1 MIGFKKTPIRL
12 VLIIFFISVV
22 SIILIYVDSLNNEPL
37 AIEEI
42 TISRDLSES
51 FTPIKSKQIHTVR
64 KGDSLSVIFEDKQ
77 VPLNTAY
84 KIFDFDKNN
93 LLSSIIP
100 GDIME
105 FNYMGND
112 LLSIE
117 IIKDDVNS
125 ILIKTEDEISI
136 VNIKKE
142 AQTIT
147 SFGFG
152 EIRDSFYKSAKDVG
166 IPDSIIMDFAYIFGW
181 DIDFIFDVRK
191 GDKFS
196 VIYETEFSEGEKISN
211 GDIVFAEFTN
221 REKKYIAQRFFDD
234 VQGKQYF
241 NENGENVKKAFL
253 RAPLDFAYIS
263 SHFNPNRMH
272 PILHKIKAHNGVD
285 YAAKTGTPVRA
296 TGEGTVILRANKG
309 GYGRLIEIRHFNEY
323 TTRYAHLSGY
333 AKGLQVGSK
342 VDQGDIIGYV
352 GKSGLATGP
361 HLHYEFRVNG
371 MHTDPLRVKFPNA
384 KPIES
389 ENKEDFTNFALAL
402 DLKMNTLKKKLFSS
416 NEEKIE
422 E

>member
-12 VLIIFFISVV
+12 VLITFLISVV
-22 SIILIYVDSLNNEPL
+22 SIILIYVDSLDNEPL

-42 TISRDLSES
+42 TISRDLSENL
-51 FTPIKSKQIHTVR
+51 TPIKSKQIHTVR

-196 VIYETEFSEGEKISN
+196 VIYETEFSEGEKISS

-285 YAAKTGTPVRA
+285 YAAKRNTPVKA
-296 TGEGTVILRANKG
+296 SGDGVISFMGRQS
-309 GYGRLIEIRHFNEY
+309 GYGRTVEIKHGGNIK
-323 TTRYAHLSGY
+323 TLYAHLERFNT
-333 AKGLQVGSK
+333 KLKVGSK
-342 VDQGDIIGYV
+342 VKQGEIIAFV
-352 GKSGLATGP
+352 GDSGQATGP
-361 HLHYEFRVNG
+361 HLHFEFWQGEIRS
-371 MHTDPLRVKFPNA
+371 DPVKVKLPSA
-384 KPIES
+384 KPVNNAQRNEF
-389 ENKEDFTNFALAL
+389 EDLLAL
-402 DLKMNTLKKKLFSS
+402 NLNKL
-416 NEEKIE
+416 NEYNLPKYE
-422 E
+422 

>member
-12 VLIIFFISVV
+12 VLIIFLISVI

-42 TISRDLSES
+42 TISRDLSEGLA
-51 FTPIKSKQIHTVR
+51 PIKSKQIHTVR
-64 KGDSLSVIFEDKQ
+64 KGDSLSVIFDDKQ

-105 FNYMGND
+105 FNYMGDD

-117 IIKDDVNS
+117 IIKDDINS

-181 DIDFIFDVRK
+181 DIDFIFDVRE

-196 VIYETEFSEGEKISN
+196 VIYETDFSEGEKISS

-221 REKKYIAQRFFDD
+221 REKKYIAQRFFDN

-285 YAAKTGTPVRA
+285 YAAKRNTPVKA
-296 TGEGTVILRANKG
+296 SGDGVISFIGKQR
-309 GYGRLIEIRHFNEY
+309 GYGRTIEIKHGGNIK
-323 TTRYAHLSGY
+323 TLYAHLERFNS
-333 AKGLQVGSK
+333 KLKQGSK
-342 VDQGDIIGYV
+342 VKQGDIIAYV
-352 GKSGLATGP
+352 GDSGQATGP
-361 HLHYEFRVNG
+361 HLHFEFWKGEIR
-371 MHTDPLRVKFPNA
+371 TDPVKVKLPSA
-384 KPIES
+384 KPVNIS
-389 ENKEDFTNFALAL
+389 QKDDFDNLLQLNLNKLNQY
-402 DLKMNTLKKKLFSS
+402 NLKK
-416 NEEKIE
+416 NG
-422 E
+422 

>member
-12 VLIIFFISVV
+12 VLITFLISVV

-285 YAAKTGTPVRA
+285 YAAKRNTPVKA
-296 TGEGTVILRANKG
+296 SGDGVISFIGRQS
-309 GYGRLIEIRHFNEY
+309 GYGRTVEIKHGGNIK
-323 TTRYAHLSGY
+323 TLYAHLERFNT
-333 AKGLQVGSK
+333 KLKVGSK
-342 VDQGDIIGYV
+342 VKQGEIIAFV
-352 GKSGLATGP
+352 GDSGQATGP
-361 HLHYEFRVNG
+361 HLHFEFWQGEIRS
-371 MHTDPLRVKFPNA
+371 DPVKVKLPSA
-384 KPIES
+384 KPVNNSQRNEF
-389 ENKEDFTNFALAL
+389 EDLLAL
-402 DLKMNTLKKKLFSS
+402 NLNKL
-416 NEEKIE
+416 NEYNLPKYE
-422 E
+422 

>member
-12 VLIIFFISVV
+12 VLITFLISVV

-42 TISRDLSES
+42 TISRDLSEGL
-51 FTPIKSKQIHTVR
+51 TPIKSKQIHTVR

-142 AQTIT
+142 AQTII
-147 SFGFG
+147 SFGSG

-196 VIYETEFSEGEKISN
+196 VIYETEFSEGEKISS

-285 YAAKTGTPVRA
+285 YAAKRNTPVKA
-296 TGEGTVILRANKG
+296 SGDGVISFIGRQS
-309 GYGRLIEIRHFNEY
+309 GYGRTVEIKHGGNIK
-323 TTRYAHLSGY
+323 TLYAHLERFNT
-333 AKGLQVGSK
+333 KLKVGSK
-342 VDQGDIIGYV
+342 VKQGEIIAFV
-352 GKSGLATGP
+352 GDSGQATGP
-361 HLHYEFRVNG
+361 HLHFEFWQGEIRS
-371 MHTDPLRVKFPNA
+371 DPVKVKLPSA
-384 KPIES
+384 KPVNNSQRNEF
-389 ENKEDFTNFALAL
+389 EDLLAL
-402 DLKMNTLKKKLFSS
+402 NLNKLNEYNLLKY
-416 NEEKIE
+416 E
-422 E
+422 

>member
-12 VLIIFFISVV
+12 VLITFLICVV

-42 TISRDLSES
+42 TISRDLSDGL
-51 FTPIKSKQIHTVR
+51 TPIKSKQIHTVR
-64 KGDSLSVIFEDKQ
+64 KGESLSVIFEDKQ

-196 VIYETEFSEGEKISN
+196 VIYETDFSEGEKISS

-285 YAAKTGTPVRA
+285 YAARRNTPVKA
-296 TGEGTVILRANKG
+296 SGDGVISFIGRQS
-309 GYGRLIEIRHFNEY
+309 GYGRTVEIKHGGNIK
-323 TTRYAHLSGY
+323 TLYAHLERFNT
-333 AKGLQVGSK
+333 KLKVGSK
-342 VDQGDIIGYV
+342 VKQGEIIAFV
-352 GKSGLATGP
+352 GDSGQATGP
-361 HLHYEFRVNG
+361 HLHFEFWQGEIRS
-371 MHTDPLRVKFPNA
+371 DPVKVKLPSA
-384 KPIES
+384 KPVNNAQRNEF
-389 ENKEDFTNFALAL
+389 EDLLTLN
-402 DLKMNTLKKKLFSS
+402 LKKL
-416 NEEKIE
+416 NEYNLPKYE
-422 E
+422 

>member
-12 VLIIFFISVV
+12 VLITFLISVV

-51 FTPIKSKQIHTVR
+51 LTPIKSKQIHTVK

-152 EIRDSFYKSAKDVG
+152 EIKDSFYKSAKDVG

-196 VIYETEFSEGEKISN
+196 VIYETEFSEGEKISS

-285 YAAKTGTPVRA
+285 YAAKRNTPVKA
-296 TGEGTVILRANKG
+296 SGDGVISFIGRQS
-309 GYGRLIEIRHFNEY
+309 GYGRTVEIKHGGNIK
-323 TTRYAHLSGY
+323 TLYAHLERFNT
-333 AKGLQVGSK
+333 KLKVGSK
-342 VDQGDIIGYV
+342 VKQGEIIAFV
-352 GKSGLATGP
+352 GDSGQATGP
-361 HLHYEFRVNG
+361 HLHFEFWQGEIRS
-371 MHTDPLRVKFPNA
+371 DPVKVKLPSA
-384 KPIES
+384 KPVNNSQRNEF
-389 ENKEDFTNFALAL
+389 EDLLAL
-402 DLKMNTLKKKLFSS
+402 NLNKLNEYNLLKY
-416 NEEKIE
+416 E
-422 E
+422 

>member
-12 VLIIFFISVV
+12 VLITFLISVV
-22 SIILIYVDSLNNEPL
+22 SIILIYVDSLDNEPL

-51 FTPIKSKQIHTVR
+51 LTPIKSKQIHTVK

-196 VIYETEFSEGEKISN
+196 VIYETEFSEGEKISS

-221 REKKYIAQRFFDD
+221 REKKYIAQRFFDS

-285 YAAKTGTPVRA
+285 YAAKRNTPVKA
-296 TGEGTVILRANKG
+296 SGDGVISFIGRQS
-309 GYGRLIEIRHFNEY
+309 GYGRTVEIKHGGNIK
-323 TTRYAHLSGY
+323 TLYAHLERFNT
-333 AKGLQVGSK
+333 KLKVGSK
-342 VDQGDIIGYV
+342 VKQGEIIAFV
-352 GKSGLATGP
+352 GDSGQATGP
-361 HLHYEFRVNG
+361 HLHFEFWQGEIRS
-371 MHTDPLRVKFPNA
+371 DPVKVKLPSA
-384 KPIES
+384 KPVNNAQRNEF
-389 ENKEDFTNFALAL
+389 EDLLAL
-402 DLKMNTLKKKLFSS
+402 NLNKL
-416 NEEKIE
+416 NEYNLPKYE
-422 E
+422 

>member
-12 VLIIFFISVV
+12 VLITFLICVF
-22 SIILIYVDSLNNEPL
+22 SIILIYFDSLNNEPL

-51 FTPIKSKQIHTVR
+51 LTPIKSKQIHTVR

-285 YAAKTGTPVRA
+285 YAAKRNTPVKA
-296 TGEGTVILRANKG
+296 SGDGVISFIGRQS
-309 GYGRLIEIRHFNEY
+309 GYGRTVEIKHGGNIK
-323 TTRYAHLSGY
+323 TLYAHLERFNT
-333 AKGLQVGSK
+333 KLKVGSK
-342 VDQGDIIGYV
+342 VKQGEIIAFV
-352 GKSGLATGP
+352 GDSGQATGP
-361 HLHYEFRVNG
+361 HLHFEFWQGEIRS
-371 MHTDPLRVKFPNA
+371 DPVKVKLPSA
-384 KPIES
+384 KPVNNSQRNEF
-389 ENKEDFTNFALAL
+389 EDLLAL
-402 DLKMNTLKKKLFSS
+402 NLNKLSEYNLLKY
-416 NEEKIE
+416 E
-422 E
+422 

>member
-12 VLIIFFISVV
+12 VLITFLISVV

-51 FTPIKSKQIHTVR
+51 LTPIKSKQIHTVR

-117 IIKDDVNS
+117 IIKDDINS

-152 EIRDSFYKSAKDVG
+152 EIKDSFYKSAKDVG

-196 VIYETEFSEGEKISN
+196 VIYETDFSEGEKISS
-211 GDIVFAEFTN
+211 GDIIFAEFTN

-285 YAAKTGTPVRA
+285 YAAKRNTPVKA
-296 TGEGTVILRANKG
+296 SGDGVISFIGRQS
-309 GYGRLIEIRHFNEY
+309 GYGRTVEIKHGGNIK
-323 TTRYAHLSGY
+323 TLYAHLERFNT
-333 AKGLQVGSK
+333 KLKVGSK
-342 VDQGDIIGYV
+342 VKQGEIIAFV
-352 GKSGLATGP
+352 GDSGQATGP
-361 HLHYEFRVNG
+361 HLHFEFWQGEIRS
-371 MHTDPLRVKFPNA
+371 DPVKVKLPSA
-384 KPIES
+384 KPVNNTQRNEF
-389 ENKEDFTNFALAL
+389 EDLLAL
-402 DLKMNTLKKKLFSS
+402 NLNKL
-416 NEEKIE
+416 NEYNPPKYE
-422 E
+422 

>member
-12 VLIIFFISVV
+12 VLITFLISVV
-22 SIILIYVDSLNNEPL
+22 SIILIYVDSLDNEPL

-42 TISRDLSES
+42 TISRDLSEGL
-51 FTPIKSKQIHTVR
+51 TPIKSKQIHTVR

-105 FNYMGND
+105 FNYMGDD

-117 IIKDDVNS
+117 IIKDDINS

-196 VIYETEFSEGEKISN
+196 VIYETEFSEGEKISS

-285 YAAKTGTPVRA
+285 YAAKRNTPVKA
-296 TGEGTVILRANKG
+296 SGDGVISFIGRQS
-309 GYGRLIEIRHFNEY
+309 GYGRTVEIKHGGNIK
-323 TTRYAHLSGY
+323 TLYAHLERFNT
-333 AKGLQVGSK
+333 KLKVGSK
-342 VDQGDIIGYV
+342 VKQGEIIAFV
-352 GKSGLATGP
+352 GDSGQATGP
-361 HLHYEFRVNG
+361 HLHFEFWQGEIRS
-371 MHTDPLRVKFPNA
+371 DPVKVKLPSA
-384 KPIES
+384 KPVNNAQRNEF
-389 ENKEDFTNFALAL
+389 EDLLAL
-402 DLKMNTLKKKLFSS
+402 NLNKL
-416 NEEKIE
+416 NEYNLPKYE
-422 E
+422 

>member
-12 VLIIFFISVV
+12 VLIIFLISVV
-22 SIILIYVDSLNNEPL
+22 SIILIYVDSLDNEPL

-42 TISRDLSES
+42 TISRDLSEGL
-51 FTPIKSKQIHTVR
+51 TPIKSKQIHTVR

-136 VNIKKE
+136 MNIKKE

-152 EIRDSFYKSAKDVG
+152 EIKDSFYKSAKDVG

-196 VIYETEFSEGEKISN
+196 VIYETDFSEGEKISS

-285 YAAKTGTPVRA
+285 YAAKRNTPVKA
-296 TGEGTVILRANKG
+296 SGDGVISFIGRQS
-309 GYGRLIEIRHFNEY
+309 GYGRTVEIKHGGNIK
-323 TTRYAHLSGY
+323 TLYAHLERFNT
-333 AKGLQVGSK
+333 KLKVGSK
-342 VDQGDIIGYV
+342 VKQGEIIAFV
-352 GKSGLATGP
+352 GDSGQATGP
-361 HLHYEFRVNG
+361 HLHFEFWQGEIRS
-371 MHTDPLRVKFPNA
+371 DPVKVKLPSA
-384 KPIES
+384 KPVNNAQRNEF
-389 ENKEDFTNFALAL
+389 EDLLAL
-402 DLKMNTLKKKLFSS
+402 NLNKL
-416 NEEKIE
+416 NEYNLPKYE
-422 E
+422 

>member
-12 VLIIFFISVV
+12 VLITFLISVV

-42 TISRDLSES
+42 TISRDLSEGL
-51 FTPIKSKQIHTVR
+51 TPIKSKQIHTVR

-117 IIKDDVNS
+117 IIKDDINS

-196 VIYETEFSEGEKISN
+196 VIYETEFSEGEKISS

-285 YAAKTGTPVRA
+285 YAAKRNTPVKA
-296 TGEGTVILRANKG
+296 SGDGVISFIGRQS
-309 GYGRLIEIRHFNEY
+309 GYGRTVEIKHGGNIK
-323 TTRYAHLSGY
+323 TLYAHLE
-333 AKGLQVGSK
+333 KFNTKLKVGSK
-342 VDQGDIIGYV
+342 VKQGEIIAFV
-352 GKSGLATGP
+352 GDSGQATGP
-361 HLHYEFRVNG
+361 HLHFEFWQGEIRS
-371 MHTDPLRVKFPNA
+371 DPVKVKLPSA
-384 KPIES
+384 KPVNNAQRNEF
-389 ENKEDFTNFALAL
+389 EDLLAL
-402 DLKMNTLKKKLFSS
+402 NLNKL
-416 NEEKIE
+416 NEYNLPKHE
-422 E
+422 

>member
-12 VLIIFFISVV
+12 VLITFLICVF
-22 SIILIYVDSLNNEPL
+22 SIILIYFDSLNNEPL

-51 FTPIKSKQIHTVR
+51 LTPIKSKQIHTVR

-196 VIYETEFSEGEKISN
+196 VIYETEFSEGEKISS

-285 YAAKTGTPVRA
+285 YAAKRNTPVKA
-296 TGEGTVILRANKG
+296 SGDGVISFIGRQS
-309 GYGRLIEIRHFNEY
+309 GYGRTVEIKHGGNIK
-323 TTRYAHLSGY
+323 TLYAHLERFNT
-333 AKGLQVGSK
+333 KLKVGSK
-342 VDQGDIIGYV
+342 VKQGEIIAFV
-352 GKSGLATGP
+352 GDSGQATGP
-361 HLHYEFRVNG
+361 HLHFEFWQGEIRS
-371 MHTDPLRVKFPNA
+371 DPVKVKLPSA
-384 KPIES
+384 KPINNAQRNEF
-389 ENKEDFTNFALAL
+389 EDLLAL
-402 DLKMNTLKKKLFSS
+402 NLNKL
-416 NEEKIE
+416 NEYNLPKYE
-422 E
+422 

>member
-12 VLIIFFISVV
+12 VLMTFLISVV

-51 FTPIKSKQIHTVR
+51 LTPIKSKQIHTVR

-196 VIYETEFSEGEKISN
+196 VIYETEFSEGEKISS

-241 NENGENVKKAFL
+241 NENGENIKKAFL

-285 YAAKTGTPVRA
+285 YAAKRNTPVKA
-296 TGEGTVILRANKG
+296 SGDGVISFIGRQS
-309 GYGRLIEIRHFNEY
+309 GYGRTVEIKHGGNIK
-323 TTRYAHLSGY
+323 TLYAHLERFNT
-333 AKGLQVGSK
+333 KLKVGSK
-342 VDQGDIIGYV
+342 VKQGEIIAFV
-352 GKSGLATGP
+352 GDSGQATGP
-361 HLHYEFRVNG
+361 HLHFEFWQGEIRS
-371 MHTDPLRVKFPNA
+371 DPVKVKLPSA
-384 KPIES
+384 KPVNNSQRNEF
-389 ENKEDFTNFALAL
+389 EDLLAL
-402 DLKMNTLKKKLFSS
+402 NLNKL
-416 NEEKIE
+416 NEYNLPKYE
-422 E
+422 

>member
-12 VLIIFFISVV
+12 VLITFLISVV

-51 FTPIKSKQIHTVR
+51 LTPIKSKQIHTVR

-196 VIYETEFSEGEKISN
+196 VIYETEFSEGEKISS

-285 YAAKTGTPVRA
+285 YAAKRNTPVKA
-296 TGEGTVILRANKG
+296 SGDGVISFIGRQS
-309 GYGRLIEIRHFNEY
+309 GYGRTVEIKHGGNIK
-323 TTRYAHLSGY
+323 TLYAHLERFNT
-333 AKGLQVGSK
+333 KLKVGSK
-342 VDQGDIIGYV
+342 VKQGEIIAFV
-352 GKSGLATGP
+352 GDSGQATGP
-361 HLHYEFRVNG
+361 HLHFEFWQGEIRS
-371 MHTDPLRVKFPNA
+371 DPVKVKLPSA
-384 KPIES
+384 KPVNNAQRNEF
-389 ENKEDFTNFALAL
+389 EDLLAL
-402 DLKMNTLKKKLFSS
+402 NLNKL
-416 NEEKIE
+416 NEYNLPKYE
-422 E
+422 

>member
-12 VLIIFFISVV
+12 VLITFLISVV
-22 SIILIYVDSLNNEPL
+22 SIILIYVDSLDNEPL

-51 FTPIKSKQIHTVR
+51 LTPIKSKQIHTVR

-196 VIYETEFSEGEKISN
+196 VIYETEFSEGEKISS

-285 YAAKTGTPVRA
+285 YAAKRNTPVKA
-296 TGEGTVILRANKG
+296 SGDGVISFIGRQS
-309 GYGRLIEIRHFNEY
+309 GYGRTVEIKHGGNIK
-323 TTRYAHLSGY
+323 TLYAHLE
-333 AKGLQVGSK
+333 KFNTKLKVGSK
-342 VDQGDIIGYV
+342 VKQGEIIAFV
-352 GKSGLATGP
+352 GDSGQATGP
-361 HLHYEFRVNG
+361 HLHFEFWQGEIRS
-371 MHTDPLRVKFPNA
+371 DPVKVKLPSA
-384 KPIES
+384 KPVNNAQRNEF
-389 ENKEDFTNFALAL
+389 EDLLAL
-402 DLKMNTLKKKLFSS
+402 NLNKLYEY
-416 NEEKIE
+416 NLPKYE
-422 E
+422 

>member
-12 VLIIFFISVV
+12 VLITFLISVV
-22 SIILIYVDSLNNEPL
+22 SIILIYVDSLDNEPL

-42 TISRDLSES
+42 TISRDLSEGL
-51 FTPIKSKQIHTVR
+51 TPIKSKQIHTVR

-196 VIYETEFSEGEKISN
+196 VIYETEFSEGEKISS

-285 YAAKTGTPVRA
+285 YAAKRNTPVKA
-296 TGEGTVILRANKG
+296 SGDGVISFIGRQS
-309 GYGRLIEIRHFNEY
+309 GYGRTVEIKHGGNIK
-323 TTRYAHLSGY
+323 TLYAHLERFNT
-333 AKGLQVGSK
+333 KLKVGSK
-342 VDQGDIIGYV
+342 VKQGEIIAFV
-352 GKSGLATGP
+352 GDSGQATGP
-361 HLHYEFRVNG
+361 HLHFEFWQGEIRS
-371 MHTDPLRVKFPNA
+371 DPVKVKLPSA
-384 KPIES
+384 KPVNNSQRNEF
-389 ENKEDFTNFALAL
+389 EDLLAL
-402 DLKMNTLKKKLFSS
+402 NLNKL
-416 NEEKIE
+416 NEYNLPKYE
-422 E
+422 

>member
-12 VLIIFFISVV
+12 VLIIFLISVV

-42 TISRDLSES
+42 TISRDLSEGLA
-51 FTPIKSKQIHTVR
+51 PIKSKQIHTVR
-64 KGDSLSVIFEDKQ
+64 KGDSLSVIFDDKQ

-105 FNYMGND
+105 FNYMGDD

-117 IIKDDVNS
+117 IIKDDINS

-136 VNIKKE
+136 VKIKKE
-142 AQTIT
+142 AQTIS

-196 VIYETEFSEGEKISN
+196 VIYETEFSEGEKISS

-285 YAAKTGTPVRA
+285 YAAKRNTPVKA
-296 TGEGTVILRANKG
+296 SGDGVISFIGKQR
-309 GYGRLIEIRHFNEY
+309 GYGRTIEIKHGGNIK
-323 TTRYAHLSGY
+323 TLYAHLERFNS
-333 AKGLQVGSK
+333 KLKQGSK
-342 VDQGDIIGYV
+342 VKQGDIIAYV
-352 GKSGLATGP
+352 GDSGQATGP
-361 HLHYEFRVNG
+361 HLHFEFWKGEIR
-371 MHTDPLRVKFPNA
+371 TDPVKVKLPSA
-384 KPIES
+384 KPVNIS
-389 ENKEDFTNFALAL
+389 QKDDFDNLLQLNLNKLNQY
-402 DLKMNTLKKKLFSS
+402 NLKK
-416 NEEKIE
+416 NG
-422 E
+422 

>member
-12 VLIIFFISVV
+12 VLITFLISVV
-22 SIILIYVDSLNNEPL
+22 SIILIYVDSLDNEPL

-42 TISRDLSES
+42 TISRDLSEGL
-51 FTPIKSKQIHTVR
+51 TPIKSKQIHTVR

-152 EIRDSFYKSAKDVG
+152 EIKDSFYKSAKDVG

-196 VIYETEFSEGEKISN
+196 VIYETEFSEGEKISS

-221 REKKYIAQRFFDD
+221 RDKKYIAQRFFDS

-263 SHFNPNRMH
+263 SHFNPKRMH

-285 YAAKTGTPVRA
+285 YAAKRNTPVKA
-296 TGEGTVILRANKG
+296 SGDGVISFIGRQS
-309 GYGRLIEIRHFNEY
+309 GYGRTVEIKHGGNIK
-323 TTRYAHLSGY
+323 TLYAHLERFNT
-333 AKGLQVGSK
+333 KLKVGSK
-342 VDQGDIIGYV
+342 VKQGEIIAFV
-352 GKSGLATGP
+352 GDSGQATGP
-361 HLHYEFRVNG
+361 HLHFEFWQGEIRS
-371 MHTDPLRVKFPNA
+371 DPVKVKLPSA
-384 KPIES
+384 KPVNNSQRNEF
-389 ENKEDFTNFALAL
+389 EDLLAL
-402 DLKMNTLKKKLFSS
+402 NLNKL
-416 NEEKIE
+416 NEYNLPKYE
-422 E
+422 

>member
-12 VLIIFFISVV
+12 VLITFLISVV
-22 SIILIYVDSLNNEPL
+22 SIILIYVDSLDNEPL

-51 FTPIKSKQIHTVR
+51 LTPIKSKQIHTVK

-196 VIYETEFSEGEKISN
+196 VIYETEFSEGEKISS

-221 REKKYIAQRFFDD
+221 RDKKYIAQRFFDS

-285 YAAKTGTPVRA
+285 YAAKRNTPVKA
-296 TGEGTVILRANKG
+296 SGDGVISFIGRQS
-309 GYGRLIEIRHFNEY
+309 GYGRTVEIKHGGNIK
-323 TTRYAHLSGY
+323 TLYAHLERFNT
-333 AKGLQVGSK
+333 KLKVGSK
-342 VDQGDIIGYV
+342 VKQGDIIAYV
-352 GKSGLATGP
+352 GDSGQATGP
-361 HLHYEFRVNG
+361 HLHFEFWQGEIRS
-371 MHTDPLRVKFPNA
+371 DPVKVKLPSA
-384 KPIES
+384 KPVNIS
-389 ENKEDFTNFALAL
+389 QKDDFDNLLQLNLNKLNQY
-402 DLKMNTLKKKLFSS
+402 NLKK
-416 NEEKIE
+416 NG
-422 E
+422 